1 MKIGKVYVT
10 DYVVNKNIEKK
21 ILGRNYT
28 DKLTKNI
35 EVLLVWNQ
43 IIDET
48 YLKKFPNLKAIV
60 RYGVGFDKIDKQ
72 AAMKKKL
79 LVCNTPDY
87 ASDEVSDTAL
97 GYLLMITRGIYK
109 YNNDAKKIS
118 TNGSLIQQFQK

>member
-21 ILGRNYT
+21 ILGKNYT

-72 AAMKKKL
+72 KL
-79 LVCNTPDY
+79 
-87 ASDEVSDTAL
+87 
-97 GYLLMITRGIYK
+97 
-109 YNNDAKKIS
+109 
-118 TNGSLIQQFQK
+118 